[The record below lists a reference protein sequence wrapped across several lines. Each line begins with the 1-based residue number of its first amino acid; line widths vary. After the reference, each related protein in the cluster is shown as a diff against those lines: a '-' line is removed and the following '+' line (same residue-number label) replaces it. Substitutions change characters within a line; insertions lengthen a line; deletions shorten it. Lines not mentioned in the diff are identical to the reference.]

1 MTGGDIKPPVDG
13 EEVLGPDL
21 QVCGSRDE
29 SQGEL
34 AGYRSGSKDDKMTE
48 R

>member
-34 AGYRSGSKDDKMTE
+34 AGYCSGSKDDKMTE